1 MHAPIIPTKQNANDN
16 NRKEITM
23 NVIAHIFCTLLVVV
37 ASIVFLPFMIA
48 VALVDAGRTF
58 VASMAD
64 NIKPYIYA
72 LIDIWGD

>member
-1 MHAPIIPTKQNANDN
+1 MHTTIVPTKQSANDN

-23 NVIAHIFCTLLVVV
+23 NVIAHLFCTLLVIV
-37 ASIVFLPFMIA
+37 ASIVFLPLMIA
-48 VALVDAGRTF
+48 VALVDAGRAF

-72 LIDIWGD
+72 LIDVWED

>member
-1 MHAPIIPTKQNANDN
+1 MHTTIIPAKQSANNN

-23 NVIAHIFCTLLVVV
+23 NVIAHLFCTLLVIV

-48 VALVDAGRTF
+48 VALVDAGRAF

-72 LIDIWGD
+72 LIDVWED

>member
-1 MHAPIIPTKQNANDN
+1 MHATIIPAKQSANNN

-23 NVIAHIFCTLLVVV
+23 NVIAHIFCTLLIIV

-48 VALVDAGRTF
+48 VALVDAGRAF

-72 LIDIWGD
+72 LIDVWED

>member
-1 MHAPIIPTKQNANDN
+1 MHTPIIPTKQSANDN

-23 NVIAHIFCTLLVVV
+23 NVIAHIFCTLLVIV

-48 VALVDAGRTF
+48 VALVDAGRAF

-72 LIDIWGD
+72 LIDVWED

>member
-1 MHAPIIPTKQNANDN
+1 MHTTIVPAKQSANNN

-23 NVIAHIFCTLLVVV
+23 NVIAHLFCTLLVIV
-37 ASIVFLPFMIA
+37 ASIVFLPLMIA
-48 VALVDAGRTF
+48 VALVDAGRAF

-72 LIDIWGD
+72 LIDVWED

>member
-1 MHAPIIPTKQNANDN
+1 MHTPIIPTKQSANDN

-23 NVIAHIFCTLLVVV
+23 NVIAHLFCTLLVIV
-37 ASIVFLPFMIA
+37 ASIVFLPLMIA
-48 VALVDAGRTF
+48 VALVDAGRAF

-72 LIDIWGD
+72 LIDVWED